1 MITPLIK
8 GLISVQE
15 LSACLKQLVRDAFPF
30 VAVYGEISNLRKV
43 GRTTYFT
50 LKDDASRISVVVF
63 DNLEQPIQEGQ
74 SVIVEGR
81 VDVYIVTGSYQ
92 IIARKVKHLGI
103 GVLQQKFELL
113 KEKLR
118 EEGLFEPE
126 KKLPVPTLPEHI
138 GVITSLEAAALQD
151 FLQILKRKDWRG
163 RLTLAPALVQGQA
176 APQSIEKAFRTLSH
190 DTTVDL
196 IVLIRGGGS
205 FEDLNCFNNEHL
217 VRVLSNRKKPLLTG
231 IGHEINTTL
240 CDFVADLRAE
250 TPTAAAEIIAHHFQ
264 YAQEG
269 FLQSAERLLQ
279 AFQSRLQYF
288 QQSFALVQQK
298 LQTLHPALP
307 FQIQYE
313 RLSQVHQRLKA
324 VFQHQLQLK
333 RTHFEMGAIA
343 LKRYPFV
350 AELDKRAIEL
360 RHQTAQ
366 LISFFGKHWEA
377 VLTQYKSAY
386 RQLSLSDPQ
395 RLLSCGLVFSVQE
408 STKKIRD
415 IRILQPGDTH
425 CFLHKSGLY
434 KVCVTEKLDGTFAPN

>member
-8 GLISVQE
+8 GLLSVQE
-15 LSACLKQLVRDAFPF
+15 LSVCLKQLVKDAFPF
-30 VAVYGEISNLRKV
+30 VAVYGEISNLRRV

-92 IIARKVKHLGI
+92 IIARRIKHLGI

-118 EEGLFEPE
+118 AEGLFAPE
-126 KKLPVPTLPEHI
+126 KKLPIPVLPEHI
-138 GVITSLEAAALQD
+138 GVITSPEAAALQD
-151 FLQILKRKDWRG
+151 FLRILNRKDWRG

-176 APQSIEKAFRTLSH
+176 APRSIERAFKVLSN

-205 FEDLNCFNNEHL
+205 FEDLNCFNDEHL
-217 VRVLSNRKKPLLTG
+217 VRVLSRRKKPLLTG

-250 TPTAAAEIIAHHFQ
+250 TPTAAAEIIAHQFQ
-264 YAQEG
+264 YAQER
-269 FLQSAERLLQ
+269 FSQSAERLLHS
-279 AFQSRLQYF
+279 FQSCLQYF

-298 LQTLHPALP
+298 LQALHPALP
-307 FQIQYE
+307 FQIQCE
-313 RLSQVHQRLKA
+313 KLSQVKQRLKTI
-324 VFQHQLQLK
+324 FERQLQLK
-333 RTHFEMGAIA
+333 RADFEQNSVV
-343 LKRYPFV
+343 LKRFPFEV
-350 AELDKRAIEL
+350 ELDKRAMML
-360 RHQTAQ
+360 KHQAAQ
-366 LISFFGKHWEA
+366 LSSLFGKYWEA
-377 VLTQYKSAY
+377 ALSQYKNAY
-386 RQLSLSDPQ
+386 RQLNLSNPK
-395 RLLSCGLVFSVQE
+395 RLLSCGLIFPIQE

-415 IRILQPGDTH
+415 IRALQPGATH
-425 CFLHKSGLY
+425 CFWHKSGYY
-434 KVCVTEKLDGTFAPN
+434 KICVLEKLD